1 MDIQGLSPLQQEI
14 AKKLW
19 ACDTVEQRDHAIQMM
34 PKNAQ
39 KHAYLVVQMMLI
51 TVIGQHLDK
60 WSEFPE
66 IKEFLNN
73 F

>member
-19 ACDTVEQRDHAIQMM
+19 ACDTVEQRDQAIQMM

-39 KHAYLVVQMMLI
+39 KNANLVVQLMLI
-51 TVIGQHLDK
+51 TVIDQHLDK

-73 F
+73 L

>member
-19 ACDTVEQRDHAIQMM
+19 ECDTVEQRDQAIQMM

-51 TVIGQHLDK
+51 TVIDQHLDK

>member
-19 ACDTVEQRDHAIQMM
+19 ECDTVEQRDQAIQMM
-34 PKNAQ
+34 PKNVQ
-39 KHAYLVVQMMLI
+39 KHANLVVQMMLI
-51 TVIGQHLDK
+51 TVIDQHLDK

>member
-19 ACDTVEQRDHAIQMM
+19 ECDTVEQRDQAIQMM

-39 KHAYLVVQMMLI
+39 KHANLVVQMMLI
-51 TVIGQHLDK
+51 TVIDQHLDK